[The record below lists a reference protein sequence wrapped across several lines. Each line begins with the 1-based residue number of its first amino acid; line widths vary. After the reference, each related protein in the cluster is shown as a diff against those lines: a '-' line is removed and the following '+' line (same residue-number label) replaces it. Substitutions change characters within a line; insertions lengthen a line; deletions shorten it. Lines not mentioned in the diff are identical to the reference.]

1 MLGKPTSYSPLG
13 GAHIECS
20 HALLLTSYC
29 HYHLSLYQ
37 SSLSFGLFDVS
48 FFGHLVSLRH
58 SHVSFY
64 HSHVSFHH
72 SQVSFRQSLV
82 SFHHS
87 QVSFRQSLV
96 SFHHPHVSFHHS
108 HVSFRQSLV
117 SVCHSRGSFDH
128 KVKFLCYRDQP
139 FRGISPSLMHFG
151 NSVALYQDSSRINST
166 LTSS

>member
-72 SQVSFRQSLV
+72 
-82 SFHHS
+82 
-87 QVSFRQSLV
+87 
-96 SFHHPHVSFHHS
+96 PHVSFHHS
-108 HVSFRQSLV
+108 HASFRQSLV

-139 FRGISPSLMHFG
+139 FRGISPSPMHFG

>member
-20 HALLLTSYC
+20 HALLLSSYC

-82 SFHHS
+82 SFHH
-87 QVSFRQSLV
+87 
-96 SFHHPHVSFHHS
+96 PHVSFHHS
-108 HVSFRQSLV
+108 HVSFRQSVV